1 MPCVSKFA
9 LRTVTAGA
17 RDIPAGCEHPRQLTA
32 RCTAPRAWRIA
43 SCGST
48 PRDKLARCASPTSC
62 ENPLHPGHFS
72 GVSSARSGRA
82 VAHDCLGSAHLV
94 HFVAVAAL
102 GARCDL
108 HRWSDSVVGLF
119 SFVTLRVAAWAS
131 DKAIAPV
138 TMFMHPLP
146 WLPLLGAHALASRT
160 PQSAA
165 AAACGGCGLINRMFS
180 IP

>member
-82 VAHDCLGSAHLV
+82 VAHDCLGSANLV

-108 HRWSDSVVGLF
+108 HRGSDSVVGLF
-119 SFVTLRVAAWAS
+119 SFVTLRVAAVGQGHRAGHDVSCTLCPGFRAS
-131 DKAIAPV
+131 TRWRRARPN
-138 TMFMHPLP
+138 PLQP
-146 WLPLLGAHALASRT
+146 RFEVSRH
-160 PQSAA
+160 
-165 AAACGGCGLINRMFS
+165 
-180 IP
+180 